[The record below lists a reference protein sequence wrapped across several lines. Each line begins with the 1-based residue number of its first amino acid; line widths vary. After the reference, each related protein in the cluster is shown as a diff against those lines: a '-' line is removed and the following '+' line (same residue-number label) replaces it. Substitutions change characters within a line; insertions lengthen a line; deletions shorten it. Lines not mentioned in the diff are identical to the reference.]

1 MAKKGKRGREK
12 GESGAGRAAGGAEAA
27 ANASSP
33 SALLQNPAATSVR
46 AAAGAVGPNE
56 AVASAAAAK
65 HPEGAL
71 NAPPVEASSSSRPPA
86 DRLIVGWLREHG
98 PAHHAFRPKAEPSYY
113 LKLQTREGE
122 QLVWGKGL
130 ERALATSRTR
140 PQIGDEIGVREIEIR
155 PIAPQGSPLG
165 GGGAPPN
172 PPIPRTHWVIERTAF
187 FAERAAAAHA
197 LRDPAVQPR
206 QAIREH
212 PDLIGAYFTLDAARK
227 VADAKIGNAESRERF
242 VALVRETLAH
252 AIERGE
258 LIAQAVR
265 RIGHSAQ
272 SSRSPSDGN
281 YKPSE
286 FEHAR

>member
-12 GESGAGRAAGGAEAA
+12 GESGAGRAAAGAETA

-33 SALLQNPAATSVR
+33 AAPGQNIAAALVTS
-46 AAAGAVGPNE
+46 AAGAGDAKVT
-56 AVASAAAAK
+56 ASSAAAK
-65 HPEGAL
+65 HSEGPL
-71 NAPPVEASSSSRPPA
+71 KTPVDEGSGLSKPPA

-122 QLVWGKGL
+122 QLIWGKGL

-155 PIAPQGSPLG
+155 PIGPQGSPLG

-227 VADAKIGNAESRERF
+227 VAEAKIGNAESRERF

-252 AIERGE
+252 AVERGE
-258 LIAQAVR
+258 PIIGPRRREDLAAQR
-265 RIGHSAQ
+265 FSA
-272 SSRSPSDGN
+272 RTRTPG
-281 YKPSE
+281 PE
-286 FEHAR
+286 EGLAR

>member
-1 MAKKGKRGREK
+1 MAKRAKREKDK
-12 GESGAGRAAGGAEAA
+12 GESDAVKSAGATERAAG
-27 ANASSP
+27 ASSP
-33 SALLQNPAATSVR
+33 IPPAKSPAASSVTS
-46 AAAGAVGPNE
+46 AAGAIAAAPPPE
-56 AVASAAAAK
+56 AVSGAAAAK
-65 HPEGAL
+65 LPEGAL
-71 NAPPVEASSSSRPPA
+71 ESPATAASGRPGPA
-86 DRLIVGWLREHG
+86 TDRLIVGWLREHG

-155 PIAPQGSPLG
+155 PIAPQGGPLVG
-165 GGGAPPN
+165 GGGPPS
-172 PPIPRTHWVIERTAF
+172 PPVARTHWVIERTAF

-206 QAIREH
+206 RAIREH

-227 VADAKIGNAESRERF
+227 VAEAKIGNAESRERF

-252 AIERGE
+252 AVERGE
-258 LIAQAVR
+258 PILAIGRRGAISSPHPHLIRGLPVHETR
-265 RIGHSAQ
+265 
-272 SSRSPSDGN
+272 
-281 YKPSE
+281 
-286 FEHAR
+286 